1 MLKAYKYRIYPNQLQ
16 KQMLE
21 QHFGCVRFIYNW
33 ALALQKRYYAIF
45 GKSLP
50 YGRIQSHLVKK
61 KKSAKYAWLND
72 VNSQS
77 LLNALKNVYAAF
89 GNFFKGLTKF
99 PQFKSKKNPQR
110 SYQCPQHCTIS
121 FEDGLLNLPKI
132 KGLKAVFSR
141 EFAGEIKTVTVRKTP
156 TGKYYASILVDTGD
170 DVIPVP
176 TTIEDD
182 KTLGVDLGLSHML
195 ILSDGSKIDNP
206 KHLSKASQQLAI
218 EQKILARKDKNSKNH
233 QKQKLIVAQI
243 HEKVSN
249 TRLDTQHKI
258 THSLVC
264 ENQAT
269 SYAVEDLGVKN
280 MVKNRKLA
288 KAISDVAWGQF
299 INILTYKARW
309 YGKNIIKVDRFFASS
324 KTCSHCHH
332 KEHVLPLSVRHWTC
346 PSCHATHDRDVNA
359 AINIKNQA
367 LLDSADALGSS
378 AV

>member
-218 EQKILARKDKNSKNH
+218 EQKILARMDKNSKNY

>member
-61 KKSAKYAWLND
+61 KKSAKYVWLND

-89 GNFFKGLTKF
+89 GNFFKGLAKF

-110 SYQCPQHCTIS
+110 SYQCPQHCTVS

-218 EQKILARKDKNSKNH
+218 EQKILARMDKNSKNY

-367 LLDSADALGSS
+367 LLDSADALGLS